1 MKKAPSNAALV
12 RGCFCVQVIL
22 LVNWSTNMHINTPL
36 RSGRVIAPIFVDRN
50 DFSGLNFDKGSD
62 MARDISLARI
72 NVYRCDNQ
80 VVQRFNALNFSIPA
94 SRILAVGSNK
104 FITSKMFVCVM
115 PVDAG
120 VFVEKK
126 PSFHQRFATVPLSNT
141 QQYPWRFS
149 SFQLKN

>member
-1 MKKAPSNAALV
+1 
-12 RGCFCVQVIL
+12 
-22 LVNWSTNMHINTPL
+22 MHINTPL